1 MIEEN
6 DEKPRRKKNNPT
18 LNKMQPNKHTA
29 GDNFHDR
36 TKVPLWIKLASLYEL
51 GLDSKSHRNQLMLTN
66 RQS

>member
-36 TKVPLWIKLASLYEL
+36 TKVPL
-51 GLDSKSHRNQLMLTN
+51 
-66 RQS
+66 